1 MTLLGKLAR
10 KRKGVARKAY
20 ERLETRI
27 LVAQGRKAVRAKT
40 ERVAKVTRK
49 AVKTG
54 LITGGI
60 AAAAV
65 VVRAVR
71 KQRRGG

>member
-10 KRKGVARKAY
+10 RSKSVARKAY

-27 LVAQGRKAVRAKT
+27 LVAQGRRAIRAKT
-40 ERVAKVTRK
+40 AKVAKVTRK
-49 AVKTG
+49 ALKTG

-71 KQRRGG
+71 KQRREG